1 MGYDLHITRKLNWFD
16 ASPAIDLHEWL
27 EYVAND
33 PDLQHEGFAEAPA
46 ANGDTLRIESQGI
59 CIWKGYSG
67 GGNPESTAWLTWNA
81 GNVVAKNP
89 DDEIRKKMWSIAQSL
104 GASVQGDEGEHYG
117 EDGGMIETTT
127 NDVSSSVNER
137 PFDPKRPWWK
147 FW

>member
-33 PDLQHEGFAEAPA
+33 PDLQHDGFAETPA
-46 ANGDTLRIESQGI
+46 ANGDMLRIESQGI

-137 PFDPKRPWWK
+137 PSDPKRPWWK

>member
-16 ASPAIDLHEWL
+16 ASPAIDLQEWL

-33 PDLQHEGFAEAPA
+33 PDLQHDGFAETPA
-46 ANGDTLRIESQGI
+46 ANGDMLRIESQGI

-137 PFDPKRPWWK
+137 PSDPKRPWWK